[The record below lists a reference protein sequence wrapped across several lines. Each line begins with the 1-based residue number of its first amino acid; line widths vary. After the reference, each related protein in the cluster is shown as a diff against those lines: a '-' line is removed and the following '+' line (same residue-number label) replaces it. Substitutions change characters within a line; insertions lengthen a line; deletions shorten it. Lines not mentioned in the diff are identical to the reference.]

1 MLRNVHNNVFS
12 VKGVSFKNV
21 YASIGKTKYEKP
33 KNKNLVV
40 HAEPNVFVK
49 YVHAIR

>member
-1 MLRNVHNNVFS
+1 MLRNVHNKVFR

-33 KNKNLVV
+33 KNKNLVDQT
-40 HAEPNVFVK
+40 EPKVFVK
-49 YVHAIR
+49 YVHEVR